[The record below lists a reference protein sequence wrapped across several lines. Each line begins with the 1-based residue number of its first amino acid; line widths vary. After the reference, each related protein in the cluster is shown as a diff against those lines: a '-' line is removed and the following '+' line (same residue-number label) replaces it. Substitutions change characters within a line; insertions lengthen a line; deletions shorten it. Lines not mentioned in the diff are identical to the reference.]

1 VSEPQNV
8 DVPEARSNLSQGAKL
23 LDVRELDE
31 WSNGHA
37 PEAVH
42 VPLAELPDRLGELS
56 KDRLTICACRSGA
69 RSARAAH
76 FLAEQGYDVVNLE
89 GGMLAWQAQAGPL
102 VADHG
107 EPEVK

>member
-1 VSEPQNV
+1 MSELQNV
-8 DVPEARSNLSQGAKL
+8 DVREARNFLSQGATL

-37 PEAVH
+37 PDAVH
-42 VPLAELPDRLGELS
+42 VPLAELPDRQRELS
-56 KDRLTICACRSGA
+56 KDRLTICVCRSGA

-89 GGMLAWQAQAGPL
+89 GGMLAWRAQAGPL

-107 EPEVK
+107 EPRGQ